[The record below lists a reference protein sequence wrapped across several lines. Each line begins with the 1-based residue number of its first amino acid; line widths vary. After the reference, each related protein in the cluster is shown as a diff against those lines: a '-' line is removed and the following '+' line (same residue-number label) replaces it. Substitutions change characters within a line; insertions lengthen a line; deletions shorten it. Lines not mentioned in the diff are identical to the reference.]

1 MCRRWGHNGYFTEG
15 VGRLGMRSQVFVFL
29 ASGLDEAYFPG
40 LRVVTPGRIHWFFL
54 VAGLKIEVPCAL

>member
-1 MCRRWGHNGYFTEG
+1 
-15 VGRLGMRSQVFVFL
+15 MRSQVFVFL